1 MITTH
6 DDLPHAVPP
15 FAYLRYKENWF
26 FIIIDVA
33 NSVYGMAHFNF
44 EPGHDRGRVSCNLMV
59 RGELFKYGNQIPFPA
74 QFALA
79 RQLGDDKLTVEFVE
93 PHARIDL
100 RLRSDDLDL
109 DLSFLKNAPTFDYA
123 AYDAANPNKVAMQ
136 ELVNFATNQQFHHQQ
151 QAMTLAGSVRVKR
164 GKSAGETIRLQGLG
178 YRDHSRGMRCDNMS
192 LRHVWTCLYFPKT
205 VVGAVSLAGVLR
217 PELISNS
224 GYVYDADGMRALG
237 DMVITLR
244 GKGPEG
250 MPATVEFELK
260 DVYGKPFTI
269 TADIAARMGYVPLT
283 VEAPNAAGYSYDI
296 VENFAPVTLKET
308 GEKGHALVE
317 IGSQRKR

>member
-1 MITTH
+1 
-6 DDLPHAVPP
+6 
-15 FAYLRYKENWF
+15 
-26 FIIIDVA
+26 
-33 NSVYGMAHFNF
+33 
-44 EPGHDRGRVSCNLMV
+44 MV
-59 RGELFKYGNQIPFPA
+59 RGELFKYGNQIAFPA

-79 RQLGDDKLTVEFVE
+79 RKIGDDKLSVEFVE

-100 RLRSDDLDL
+100 HLHSEDVELVM
-109 DLSFLKNAPTFDYA
+109 SFLKNAPTFDYEA
-123 AYDAANPNKVAMQ
+123 HDAANPHKVTMQ
-136 ELVNFATNQQFHHQQ
+136 ELVNFATHQPFHHQQ
-151 QAMTLAGSVRVKR
+151 QAMTISGSLRPKR
-164 GKSAGETIRLQGLG
+164 GKSAGETIKLQGLG

-237 DMVITLR
+237 EMIVTPL

-250 MPATVEFELK
+250 MPATVEFVLK

-269 TADIAARMGYVPLT
+269 TADIANRMGHVPLT

-317 IGSQRKR
+317 IGSQRRK